1 MSYICLYGNS
11 ADAFGQRKEEG
22 ACGLCNKMNK
32 RRFLLVLA
40 LGMVLA
46 LLFAVSGSA
55 GSLLECKGELPG
67 GYTFTGPE
75 EITVTIDV
83 RNAGD
88 EDFPGPVELY
98 YPDLTPVEEFGSP
111 TLAAGSSRNW
121 EGKWKVTQKELEEG
135 VIAFYVRYPVK
146 DETTGELTTKAKK
159 LSFKISYSG
168 AEPELDIK
176 RSFLPAVAQ
185 KNQEVS
191 VIYEISNTGAAE
203 VANVTIKENDTISST
218 AGAIKSIA
226 PGETKKF
233 VFTTKMGTKDL
244 TSEATITYKA
254 GGKNYSSK
262 VEAGT
267 IKYGTMDLSATLT
280 ADKKGGAPGDTV
292 KLTLKLKNSGK
303 GDFTNVTVTD
313 ENLGE
318 VFTGETVK
326 AGETLTLEKD
336 LTVTETTDLQFAVKA
351 DGADGNAIETAT
363 GRVHVVATD
372 PTKQIVLSVEAEA
385 DRSEVYRIPGGVV
398 RFKITV
404 HNESAVEVKNISV
417 KAVDKEVYFFDTIP
431 SGASRTVTRDME
443 ISMAGNFQFT
453 ANAKDELGQ
462 VVTFASNTIP
472 IAYAPPTAVPTE
484 APLVTPPAPAT
495 MPLPQET
502 AAPQWI
508 KQAESAADTA
518 KWIFAGIAGVLG
530 VLLLIGAVR
539 RGHSRS
545 QSNKAMDHLEGATYR
560 DYSVAPKGR
569 RRSEIVSGEEER
581 SANAAGT
588 PEAGELPQAAET
600 KDAGSD
606 DLMAETL
613 KRLYD
618 EPTESV
624 QAAAAGTAVAVEETA
639 GAAEEAAQETVQE
652 TAEADETVKI
662 EAENAPQTTQ
672 EATRRRR
679 AGRK

>member
-1 MSYICLYGNS
+1 MSYIRLYGNS

-22 ACGLCNKMNK
+22 ACGLRDKMNK
-32 RRFLLVLA
+32 RRFLPVLA
-40 LGMVLA
+40 LGMILA
-46 LLFAVSGSA
+46 LLFAVSGSAA

-75 EITVTIDV
+75 EITVSIDV

-98 YPDLTPVEEFGSP
+98 YPDLTQVEEFGSP

-146 DETTGELTTKAKK
+146 DETTGELATKAKK

-168 AEPELDIK
+168 AEPELEIK

-191 VIYEISNTGAAE
+191 VIYEIANTGAAE
-203 VANVTIKENDTISST
+203 VSNVTIKENDAISST

-233 VFTTKMGTKDL
+233 VFTTKMGTKDM

-292 KLTLKLKNSGK
+292 KLTLKLKNAGK
-303 GDFTNVTVTD
+303 GDFTNVAVTD

-336 LTVTETTDLQFAVKA
+336 LTVTETTDLQFIVKA
-351 DGADGNAIETAT
+351 DGADGNTLETAT

-385 DRSEVYRIPGGVV
+385 DRTEVYKIPGGVV
-398 RFKITV
+398 HFKITV

-431 SGASRTVTRDME
+431 SGESRSVTRDME

-484 APLVTPPAPAT
+484 APLVTPPAPVT
-495 MPLPQET
+495 YTPVPET

-518 KWIFAGIAGVLG
+518 KWVFAGIAGVLT

-539 RGHSRS
+539 RGHRKS

-569 RRSEIVSGEEER
+569 KRSEIVSGEEER
-581 SANAAGT
+581 GAKAAGT
-588 PEAGELPQAAET
+588 PNAGELPQAPAT
-600 KDAGSD
+600 QDAGSD
-606 DLMAETL
+606 ELMAETL

-618 EPTESV
+618 EPAEGAK
-624 QAAAAGTAVAVEETA
+624 AAAAETAAAVEETA
-639 GAAEEAAQETVQE
+639 GSAQEAVQEAVQEAAETAP
-652 TAEADETVKI
+652 AEAET
-662 EAENAPQTTQ
+662 APQTTQ

-679 AGRK
+679 ASRK